1 MVWNN
6 IPFVTNEVCREI
18 LCLMA
23 EYSWEFVPAAVTT
36 MVQAIFSSWGTSLM
50 NELGFRHIR
59 GRAKACENGQ
69 ISPATSWKTL
79 AESSPFKAFG
89 RRHATTSCC

>member
-1 MVWNN
+1 MPMNALTVDDSQEKIRNTYDN
-6 IPFVTNEVCREI
+6 S
-18 LCLMA
+18 LLA

-59 GRAKACENGQ
+59 GRATACENGE
-69 ISPATSWKTL
+69 IAPVTSWKTL
-79 AESSPFKAFG
+79 AESSWF
-89 RRHATTSCC
+89 